1 MDRIRNR
8 WLKNLKTAGSGS
20 AASSDKI
27 VVDIGM
33 VGLIYMFT
41 LCAIGFVTAIWLLEL
56 IWKRSGRNKDSSPM
70 SGVTSKTS
78 FVRSGYD

>member
-8 WLKNLKTAGSGS
+8 WLKTLKTAGSGS

-33 VGLIYMFT
+33 VGLIYFFT
-41 LCAIGFVTAIWLLEL
+41 LCAFFSVTGIWLMEMF
-56 IWKRSGRNKDSSPM
+56 WNKFSNNTKVGGKMAENVRRM
-70 SGVTSKTS
+70 SMSNW
-78 FVRSGYD
+78 